1 MNQHPA
7 SWAWEQ
13 NVKGLSK
20 LVLLGLA
27 DYSGTKNKAAWP
39 SFETLAKKCGISR
52 STIVRAIKDLVKA
65 GLVTKENR
73 PNSSNLYHLNLKYL
87 SDTEEAHS
95 DTSTVSEEHHGGITE
110 TPKPI
115 KNQSVTNQLTKEGEW
130 GVEETKAKKVELPKA
145 LNTSAFKAAWSS
157 YLQYLREIKKP
168 PPTPSSVKQK
178 WAEMAK
184 WGHDQAINAIEQTIG
199 NGWKGIFE
207 PNASSSK
214 PRAEGAPRPE
224 KSSAKK
230 SAWELKQQI
239 DAINVRLDELR
250 LHRAEVAGGNYVWD
264 NPTLQSEFRLLC
276 MKRKGLNTQL
286 IEQ

>member
-1 MNQHPA
+1 M
-7 SWAWEQ
+7 
-13 NVKGLSK
+13 KGLSK

-27 DYSGTKNKAAWP
+27 DYSGTKNKAAFP

-115 KNQSVTNQLTKEGEW
+115 KNQSVTNQLTKEEEW

-184 WGHDQAINAIEQTIG
+184 WGHDQAIEAIRQTIR

-207 PNASSSK
+207 PKASPSK
-214 PRAEGAPRPE
+214 PRAEGAQQPEE
-224 KSSAKK
+224 KSSAKPR
-230 SAWELKQQI
+230 STWEIKQQI

-250 LHRAEVAGGNYVWD
+250 LHRAEVAGGSYVWD
-264 NPTLQSEFRLLC
+264 DPKFQSEFKLLC
-276 MKRKGLNTQL
+276 MKRKGLNNQL
-286 IEQ
+286 IQQ

>member
-1 MNQHPA
+1 LNQHPA

-13 NVKGLSK
+13 NVKGFSK
-20 LVLLGLA
+20 FVLLGLA
-27 DYSGTKNKAAWP
+27 DYCGTKNKAAFP
-39 SFETLAKKCGISR
+39 SIETLAKKCGISR
-52 STIVRAIKDLVKA
+52 STVIRAIKDLVKA
-65 GLVTKENR
+65 GLVTKEKR
-73 PNSSNLYHLNLKYL
+73 PNSSNLYHLNVKYL

-95 DTSTVSEEHHGGITE
+95 DTSIVSEEHLGGITE

-184 WGHDQAINAIEQTIG
+184 WGHDQAIKAIEQTIG

-207 PNASSSK
+207 PNASPSK
-214 PRAEGAPRPE
+214 PRAEGAPQPA

-230 SAWELKQQI
+230 SAWELKQQLEAI
-239 DAINVRLDELR
+239 DERMNELKKH
-250 LHRAEVAGGNYVWD
+250 LSEVAGGECIWTNEEAR
-264 NPTLQSEFRLLC
+264 SEYRDLA
-276 MKRKGLNTQL
+276 KRRKAINQMR
-286 IEQ
+286 IAA